1 MLSQALFTS
10 VRSRRSVIGSV
21 DSGSDMN
28 PDVVSVKDNTL
39 TKAAMVINIVAN
51 VGSLGS
57 GNSNWS

>member
-1 MLSQALFTS
+1 
-10 VRSRRSVIGSV
+10 
-21 DSGSDMN
+21 MN
-28 PDVVSVKDNTL
+28 PDVASVKDNTL